1 MHEYEFFLTL
11 LVAASVTYLLTP
23 LVRLLAIKV
32 GAVPPARE
40 RDVHAAPIPRM
51 GGLAIYFGVA
61 AGLLV
66 ADQLGMLS
74 SDITGTSPVTG
85 LLPAG
90 ALIVLI
96 GVIDDRWGMNSIGK
110 LAGQVAAAGVLFAS
124 GAQLSTFPEPNDHL
138 FAVSYNESLVL
149 TILVVVATINAV
161 NFIDGLDGLAAGI
174 VCIAAVSFFV
184 YYYSLAQK
192 VGLPEE
198 TGPALAAVVLAGAC
212 LGFLPHNFNP
222 ARIFMGDTGSM
233 LLGLLLSYI
242 PISAISSL
250 DFTNLQ
256 NKANRYGELLPLLLP
271 AAVLV
276 IPYVDLL
283 RAVVRRTRAGQSP
296 FAADRKHLH
305 HQMLEIGHSHRSSV
319 LILYAWAAL
328 FAGAIVGLS
337 IVAVKLEILAATTL
351 AAVLVLGLLSIP
363 KLRWWQRD
371 RVAEPAAATA
381 SAPTLPAGT
390 VPAGT
395 VPAGTLPAG
404 SVLAGTVS
412 AGTVSA
418 GTVPAGSAS
427 VGAAPAPTAAV
438 AAKNSLLAAPA
449 LADPLL
455 AAPQVA
461 DPRVTPLPASATSA
475 GPVGS
480 LAAAGSARPVDARS
494 GRSVA
499 TTEQAAPPER
509 PTLPHPDPIRRQ
521 VPLGQ
526 QGGQAKVAGELGVEV
541 GPAGGVAADA
551 GARKADPAETGVDP
565 GDVSSAPVSDATMP
579 MPIVRASG
587 KIIP

>member
-32 GAVPPARE
+32 GAVPPARD
-40 RDVHAAPIPRM
+40 RDVHAEPIPRM
-51 GGLAIYFGVA
+51 GGIAIYFGVA

-66 ADQLGMLS
+66 ADQLGML
-74 SDITGTSPVTG
+74 DNAVTGTSPVTG

-90 ALIVLI
+90 ALIVII

-138 FAVSYNESLVL
+138 FAVTYNESLVL

-192 VGLPEE
+192 VSLPEE

-305 HQMLEIGHSHRSSV
+305 HQMLAIGHSHRSSV

-328 FAGAIVGLS
+328 FAGSIVGLS
-337 IVAVKLEILAATTL
+337 IVTVKLQVLAATTL

-371 RVAEPAAATA
+371 RVPEPAIATA
-381 SAPTLPAGT
+381 SPPAAPA
-390 VPAGT
+390 
-395 VPAGTLPAG
+395 
-404 SVLAGTVS
+404 
-412 AGTVSA
+412 
-418 GTVPAGSAS
+418 
-427 VGAAPAPTAAV
+427 GAAPAG
-438 AAKNSLLAAPA
+438 AAPA
-449 LADPLL
+449 GFLVATPPLTDPLPGADSRGAGWPV
-455 AAPQVA
+455 AAPA
-461 DPRVTPLPASATSA
+461 STSSTLPADSSAATGPALPVVPRNGWSA
-475 GPVGS
+475 PATDRAALPDLPTVRHLDPAGRQAPSEQPGKQ
-480 LAAAGSARPVDARS
+480 AEAAGEFGV
-494 GRSVA
+494 GVGA
-499 TTEQAAPPER
+499 T
-509 PTLPHPDPIRRQ
+509 
-521 VPLGQ
+521 
-526 QGGQAKVAGELGVEV
+526 GE
-541 GPAGGVAADA
+541 AAADA
-551 GARKADPAETGVDP
+551 DQPAAEPAIRIDP
-565 GDVSSAPVSDATMP
+565 GEASAAQPPDATTP
-579 MPIVRASG
+579 MPIARASG

>member
-23 LVRLLAIKV
+23 LVRLFAIKV
-32 GAVPPARE
+32 RAVPPARD
-40 RDVHAAPIPRM
+40 RDVHAEPIPRM
-51 GGLAIYFGVA
+51 GGIAIYFGVA

-74 SDITGTSPVTG
+74 NVIAGASPVTG

-90 ALIVLI
+90 ALIMGI
-96 GVIDDRWGMNSIGK
+96 GMIDDRWGMNSIGK

-149 TILVVVATINAV
+149 TIVVVVATINAV

-198 TGPALAAVVLAGAC
+198 TGPALVAVVLAGAC

-337 IVAVKLEILAATTL
+337 IVTVKLAVLAATTL
-351 AAVLVLGLLSIP
+351 ALVLVLGLLSIP

-371 RVAEPAAATA
+371 R
-381 SAPTLPAGT
+381 APESGA
-390 VPAGT
+390 
-395 VPAGTLPAG
+395 
-404 SVLAGTVS
+404 
-412 AGTVSA
+412 
-418 GTVPAGSAS
+418 AS
-427 VGAAPAPTAAV
+427 VGRPPEVPNAAPVARVAPSAAAPV
-438 AAKNSLLAAPA
+438 ARAAPSADPLVTPARTDPSARSDPSVRTEPLATSALMESLLAAAAEARNGRPPVAPA
-449 LADPLL
+449 AEDGAANALGADAPRADP
-455 AAPQVA
+455 VA
-461 DPRVTPLPASATSA
+461 NEAESRAS
-475 GPVGS
+475 
-480 LAAAGSARPVDARS
+480 
-494 GRSVA
+494 
-499 TTEQAAPPER
+499 
-509 PTLPHPDPIRRQ
+509 
-521 VPLGQ
+521 
-526 QGGQAKVAGELGVEV
+526 
-541 GPAGGVAADA
+541 
-551 GARKADPAETGVDP
+551 
-565 GDVSSAPVSDATMP
+565 SSAQPTDTPADVTAP
-579 MPIVRASG
+579 MPIARASG

>member
-1 MHEYEFFLTL
+1 VHEYEFFLTL

-23 LVRLLAIKV
+23 MVRLLAIKV
-32 GAVPPARE
+32 HAVPPARD
-40 RDVHAAPIPRM
+40 RDVHAEPIPRM
-51 GGLAIYFGVA
+51 GGIAIYFGVA

-66 ADQLGMLS
+66 ADELGMLS
-74 SDITGTSPVTG
+74 NVITGASPVTG

-90 ALIVLI
+90 ALIMGI
-96 GVIDDRWGMNSIGK
+96 GIIDDRWGMNSVGK

-149 TILVVVATINAV
+149 TIVVVVATINAV

-192 VGLPEE
+192 VGLPAE
-198 TGPALAAVVLAGAC
+198 TGPALVAVVLAGAC

-276 IPYVDLL
+276 IPYVDML

-337 IVAVKLEILAATTL
+337 IVTVKLLVLAGTTL
-351 AAVLVLGLLSIP
+351 ALVLVLGLLSIP

-371 RVAEPAAATA
+371 RAPDAAEPV
-381 SAPTLPAGT
+381 AP
-390 VPAGT
+390 V
-395 VPAGTLPAG
+395 
-404 SVLAGTVS
+404 
-412 AGTVSA
+412 
-418 GTVPAGSAS
+418 AS
-427 VGAAPAPTAAV
+427 VADRAASVAAPLAADSLGTPGRTDPR
-438 AAKNSLLAAPA
+438 ASRGRADPPLATPALMDSLLAVPPVEARNGRPPAATVDESASGSDALGRGSGSNGTDPRAPSSTQPTEAPA
-449 LADPLL
+449 DAT
-455 AAPQVA
+455 V
-461 DPRVTPLPASATSA
+461 PLPIA
-475 GPVGS
+475 
-480 LAAAGSARPVDARS
+480 
-494 GRSVA
+494 
-499 TTEQAAPPER
+499 
-509 PTLPHPDPIRRQ
+509 
-521 VPLGQ
+521 
-526 QGGQAKVAGELGVEV
+526 
-541 GPAGGVAADA
+541 
-551 GARKADPAETGVDP
+551 
-565 GDVSSAPVSDATMP
+565 
-579 MPIVRASG
+579 RASG
-587 KIIP
+587 RIIP